1 MTFLWRGGDRPRSL
15 YVYSIMLRR
24 AGTLVACLILC
35 APAAALQDPRPLPD
49 AAAFL
54 REARARLETDDERQ
68 RGYMYVETR
77 RDQKLDKNGRP
88 TSESVK
94 VFESYPGLPDEDGR
108 WDRVISE
115 DGKPTSAHELQKIDG
130 ERRKRAEDYA
140 RKVAKDPEGERARL
154 ARERAKE
161 ARERTETIEDVF
173 RVFDL
178 RMLAREP
185 IDGHDT
191 IVFSM
196 TPRKD
201 AKPRTRAGGI
211 MKNFSG
217 RTWISESDHEVVKV
231 DIEAIDTVSI
241 GFGLLARLH
250 KGSRLAF
257 QRRKVND
264 EAWRPASA
272 NYAISGRVGL
282 IAVMRRG
289 AVVEFSNYRKFSVD
303 TSTTIALPKK

>member
-1 MTFLWRGGDRPRSL
+1 
-15 YVYSIMLRR
+15 MLRR
-24 AGTLVACLILC
+24 AGALIVCLILGV
-35 APAAALQDPRPLPD
+35 PAAAIQEQRPLPD

-54 REARARLETDDERQ
+54 RQARTRLETDDERQ

-115 DGKPTSAHELQKIDG
+115 DGKATPPHELEKTDNA
-130 ERRKRAEDYA
+130 RRKRAEDYA
-140 RKVAKDPEGERARL
+140 RKIAKDPDGERARL
-154 ARERAKE
+154 ARERAKD

-178 RMLAREP
+178 RMLGREV

-191 IVFSM
+191 ILFTM

-217 RTWISESDHEVVKV
+217 RTWISESDYEVVKV
-231 DIEAIDTVSI
+231 EIEAIDTVSI

-250 KGSRLAF
+250 KGSRLGF

-264 EAWRPASA
+264 EAWLPASA
-272 NYAISGRVGL
+272 SYAISGRVGL

-303 TSTTIALPKK
+303 TSTTIVLPKK

>member
-1 MTFLWRGGDRPRSL
+1 M
-15 YVYSIMLRR
+15 
-24 AGTLVACLILC
+24 
-35 APAAALQDPRPLPD
+35 
-49 AAAFL
+49 
-54 REARARLETDDERQ
+54 
-68 RGYMYVETR
+68 
-77 RDQKLDKNGRP
+77 
-88 TSESVK
+88 
-94 VFESYPGLPDEDGR
+94 FESYPGLPDEDGR
-108 WDRVISE
+108 WDRVLSE
-115 DGKPTSAHELQKIDG
+115 DGKPTSARELEKVDS
-130 ERRKRAEDYA
+130 ERRRRAEDYA
-140 RKVAKDPEGERARL
+140 RKAAKDPEGERARQG
-154 ARERAKE
+154 RERAKD
-161 ARERTETIEDVF
+161 AKERAETIDDVF

-178 RMLAREP
+178 RMLGRES

-191 IVFSM
+191 ILFSM

-231 DIEAIDTVSI
+231 EIEAIDTVSI

-250 KGSRLAF
+250 KGSRLGF

-264 EAWRPASA
+264 EAWLPASA
-272 NYAISGRVGL
+272 SYSISGRVGL